1 MRPVSQQQ
9 CPIMQERIAVV
20 GLGYVGLPVALGF
33 ARHFEGTVG
42 FDIDADRIAQLSSGV
57 DATGEVDQETL
68 SASSLTCTS
77 DPAALA
83 AATVIIVGVPTPVD
97 EDRHPDLGILLSAC
111 ETIARHITAG
121 TVVVFESTVYPGVT
135 RDICGPAI
143 ARVSGLR
150 QGVDFRLAYSPERIN
165 PGDREHTLERIVKV
179 VAGEDG
185 ETLDRIANLYGRVV
199 EAGVHRAPSIEVA
212 EAAKVIEN
220 IQRDLNVAL
229 MNELALIF
237 HRLDLRTSDVLAAAR
252 TKWNFLPFTPGLV
265 GGHCIGV
272 DPYYL
277 TARAQQVGY
286 YPEVIL
292 AGRRIND
299 GMGRYI
305 AQEVVRALFR
315 AGRTA
320 GNARVGILGITF
332 KENVPDLRNSRVP
345 DIVAELASSG
355 LTPLV
360 HDPMVDPDEVQ
371 AEYGITMKPP
381 EDLVELDALILAV
394 PHRALLERE
403 TSFET
408 LFVPGGLYKRLKDGG
423 LVVDVKSVLNPADT
437 PARLCYWSL

>member
-1 MRPVSQQQ
+1 MRAVSQQQ

-33 ARHFEGTVG
+33 ARHFEGTIG
-42 FDIDADRIAQLSSGV
+42 FDIDAERIGQLSRGL
-57 DATGEVDQETL
+57 DATGEVDRETL

-77 DPAALA
+77 DPAALSD
-83 AATVIIVGVPTPVD
+83 ATVVIVGVPTPVD

-143 ARVSGLR
+143 ARISGLR

-165 PGDREHTLERIVKV
+165 PGDRDHTLERIVKV
-179 VAGEDG
+179 VAGDDD
-185 ETLDRIANLYGRVV
+185 ETLDRVANLYARVV

-212 EAAKVIEN
+212 EAAKVLEN
-220 IQRDLNVAL
+220 RQRDLNVAL
-229 MNELALIF
+229 MHELALIF
-237 HRLDLRTSDVLAAAR
+237 HRLGLRTADILAAAR
-252 TKWNFLPFTPGLV
+252 TKWNFLPFSPGLV

-305 AQEVVRALFR
+305 AQEVVKALFR
-315 AGRTA
+315 SGRTA
-320 GNARVGILGITF
+320 GQARIGILGITF
-332 KENVPDLRNSRVP
+332 KENVRDLRNSRVP
-345 DIVAELASSG
+345 DIVKELVASGVVPRVNDPMADDAEVRAEYG
-355 LTPLV
+355 MALTPL
-360 HDPMVDPDEVQ
+360 DELT
-371 AEYGITMKPP
+371 G
-381 EDLVELDALILAV
+381 LDALILAV
-394 PHRALLERE
+394 PHRVYLEMPVQD
-403 TSFET
+403 
-408 LFVPGGLYKRLKDGG
+408 LFSRLGDGG
-423 LVVDVKSVLNPADT
+423 LIVDVKSALNPADT
-437 PARLCYWSL
+437 PPRLCYWSL

>member
-1 MRPVSQQQ
+1 MRPVSQKQ

-33 ARHFEGTVG
+33 ARQFEGTIG
-42 FDIDADRIAQLSSGV
+42 FDINAARVGELSRGV
-57 DATGEVDQETL
+57 DTTGEVDRETL

-83 AATVIIVGVPTPVD
+83 DATVIIVGVPTPVD
-97 EDRHPDLGILLSAC
+97 EDRQPNLGILLSAC
-111 ETIARHITAG
+111 ETIAHHMTAG
-121 TVVVFESTVYPGVT
+121 TIVVFESTVYPGVT
-135 RDICGPAI
+135 RDICGPTI

-179 VAGEDG
+179 VAGEDA
-185 ETLDRIANLYGRVV
+185 ETLDRVASLYARVV

-332 KENVPDLRNSRVP
+332 KENVRDLRNSRVP
-345 DIVAELASSG
+345 DIVRELAASG
-355 LTPLV
+355 LEPLV
-360 HDPMVDPDEVQ
+360 HDPLADAEEVH
-371 AEYGITMKPP
+371 AEYGMTLTGLEAMTG
-381 EDLVELDALILAV
+381 LDALVFAV
-394 PHRALLERE
+394 PHRFYLEMPVRD
-403 TSFET
+403 
-408 LFVPGGLYKRLKDGG
+408 LFSRLNDGG
-423 LVVDVKSVLNPADT
+423 LIVDVKSVLNPADT
-437 PARLCYWSL
+437 PTGLCYWSL